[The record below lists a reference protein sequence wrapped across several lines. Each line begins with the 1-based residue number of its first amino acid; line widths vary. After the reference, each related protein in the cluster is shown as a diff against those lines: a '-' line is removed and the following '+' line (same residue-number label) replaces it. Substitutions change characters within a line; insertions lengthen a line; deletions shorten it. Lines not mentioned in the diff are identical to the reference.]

1 LAFTR
6 AQKGSKFSL
15 YFSICGKKEREKG
28 KEDLLKKRTQ
38 EGKIRSFVFGSIFQA
53 SLKIR

>member
-15 YFSICGKKEREKG
+15 YFSICGKKEREMG